1 MASINFRSLR
11 EELYIKRGRL
21 KEGMGRVLNKG
32 RLLWGWGESNK
43 YKLKI
48 MVGGGGAFI

>member
-1 MASINFRSLR
+1 M
-11 EELYIKRGRL
+11 YIKRWRL

-32 RLLWGWGESNK
+32 RLLLEGGGESNK

-48 MVGGGGAFI
+48 MGGGRLFKRGNL